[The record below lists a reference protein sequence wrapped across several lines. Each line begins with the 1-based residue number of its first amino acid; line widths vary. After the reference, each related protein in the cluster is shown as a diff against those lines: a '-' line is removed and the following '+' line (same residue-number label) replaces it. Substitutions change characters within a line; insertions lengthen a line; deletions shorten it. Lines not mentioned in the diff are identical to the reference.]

1 MVFFCFFLRVK
12 LFEIL
17 KREEREREEIEGGE
31 RRRWLA
37 SSQAYVRYRWTVI
50 YRGGRKEGG
59 RVEWELGT
67 AKVTSVV
74 RLLQKIPV
82 IRGPQG

>member
-1 MVFFCFFLRVK
+1 M
-12 LFEIL
+12 FEIL
-17 KREEREREEIEGGE
+17 KREEREEIEGGE

-37 SSQAYVRYRWTVI
+37 SSQAYVRYHWTVI
-50 YRGGRKEGG
+50 YRGGRKEGRG

-82 IRGPQG
+82 IREPQG